1 MYLLLIQIYEYGKYN
16 FHGRVRYLTIN
27 LRFTGVHVHKTSP
40 KTIYTLSLL
49 VIYWLRF
56 WMKTVHSTVYQL
68 HLAKAFFCCFWM
80 LQRSNYHV
88 MFKYIKCKLTL
99 NYSKIYILPSLLIW
113 NYKFLRRPNSAVV
126 LSPSG
131 KPCTVSTEVYF
142 IMQWSRLNLSVT
154 CFIVYF
160 YLQKNI
166 ILYIIQHMI
175 SKKSYKHKN
184 IF

>member
-1 MYLLLIQIYEYGKYN
+1 MKYNCFREGNKTISCEYITVFGRQYNYLHWNIPVIWKAMYLLLIQIYEYGKYN

-40 KTIYTLSLL
+40 TTIYTLSLL

-68 HLAKAFFCCFWM
+68 HLAKAFFFCFWM
-80 LQRSNYHV
+80 LQRSSYHV

-99 NYSKIYILPSLLIW
+99 NYSKIYILSSLLIW

-131 KPCTVSTEVYF
+131 KSCTVTTEV
-142 IMQWSRLNLSVT
+142 
-154 CFIVYF
+154 
-160 YLQKNI
+160 
-166 ILYIIQHMI
+166 
-175 SKKSYKHKN
+175 
-184 IF
+184 